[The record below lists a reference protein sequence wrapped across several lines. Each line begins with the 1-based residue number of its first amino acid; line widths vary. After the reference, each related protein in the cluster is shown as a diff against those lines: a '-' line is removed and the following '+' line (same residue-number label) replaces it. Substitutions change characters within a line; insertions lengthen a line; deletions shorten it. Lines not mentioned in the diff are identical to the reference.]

1 MGEKKAVLVVSFG
14 TTYRETLEKNIAAI
28 EQAVAAAMPDRELRR
43 AFTSGM
49 VMARLK
55 KRDGLIIDNVTE
67 ALDKLVQEGF
77 TDVVVQPT
85 HIMNGD
91 EYDKLCR
98 LATPFAGQLRLRFG
112 APLLTAL
119 EDYQELCRVLME
131 SLPAPENG
139 EALVFMGHGTGH
151 FANAAYAKL
160 DYMLRD
166 LGWDAFVGTVE
177 GYPTLEEV
185 LRRLEERPEI
195 RRVRLYPLMIVA
207 GDHATNDMAGDEED
221 SWKSCLERAGYS
233 VRCHVA
239 GLGELPGVRAL
250 FAAHAVAAAAEE

>member
-28 EQAVAAAMPDRELRR
+28 EQAVAAALPDRELRR

-55 KRDGLIIDNVTE
+55 KRDGLVIHNVAE
-67 ALDKLVQEGF
+67 ALDALAQEGF
-77 TDVVVQPT
+77 TDVVIQPT

-91 EYDKLCR
+91 EYDKLCA
-98 LATPFAGQLRLRFG
+98 LAAPFAGRLRLRFG
-112 APLLTAL
+112 TPLLTEL
-119 EDYQELCRVLME
+119 EDYRQLCRVLME
-131 SLPAPENG
+131 ELPAPEDG

-151 FANAAYAKL
+151 YANGAYAQL

-166 LGWDAFVGTVE
+166 LGLRAFVGTVE
-177 GYPTLEEV
+177 GYPMLEEV

-195 RRVRLYPLMIVA
+195 RRVCLCPLMIVA

-221 SWKSCLERAGYS
+221 SWKSCLERAGYG

>member
-28 EQAVAAAMPDRELRR
+28 EQAVAAALPDRELRR

-49 VMARLK
+49 VIVRLK
-55 KRDGLIIDNVTE
+55 KRDGLVVDTVAE
-67 ALDKLVQEGF
+67 ALDKLEREGF

-91 EYDKLCR
+91 EYDKLR
-98 LATPFAGQLRLRFG
+98 AQAAPFAGRMRLRFG

-119 EDYQELCRVLME
+119 EDYRALCQVLME
-131 SLPAPENG
+131 ALPAPEAG

-185 LRRLEERPEI
+185 LHRLEERPDL

-207 GDHATNDMAGDEED
+207 GDHAQNDMAGDGED
-221 SWKSCLERAGYS
+221 SWKSRLERAGYG

-239 GLGELPGVRAL
+239 GLGELPGVRAM
-250 FAAHAVAAAAEE
+250 FAAHALAAAEA